1 MATEFSDISARNILH
16 ICFGEDLSDWPIE
29 IQVLEE
35 GIWKTKTMPIKDP
48 IYILVGQCHLSFF
61 NNL

>member
-1 MATEFSDISARNILH
+1 MATEFSDILARNILH

-35 GIWKTKTMPIKDP
+35 GIWKTKTMPIKDT
-48 IYILVGQCHLSFF
+48 IYILVG
-61 NNL
+61 

>member
-1 MATEFSDISARNILH
+1 MATEFSDILARNILH

-35 GIWKTKTMPIKDP
+35 GIWKTKTMAIKDT